1 METFVTTI
9 ITDVSSTTVAFMT
22 DVITTYWG
30 TILSISFV
38 LFLIGLFWRMG
49 KMKGR

>member
-1 METFVTTI
+1 MQSFVETI
-9 ITDVSSTTVAFMT
+9 ITEVSSTTVGFIT
-22 DVITTYWG
+22 DVVTTYWG

-38 LFLIGLFWRMG
+38 LFLIGLFWRLG